1 MTAEQAALWAA
12 RGRLFVVSYAP
23 LGLMFAARFLAAD
36 RWQIALGFAVVAVW
50 GLLDGWRLVS
60 GAGRRS
66 KHVATVEE
74 LVDQGGA
81 VSGYL
86 ATYLLPFLGN
96 LPQHYG
102 DWIAY
107 AVYFATALVV
117 YVKSDLALVNPTLY
131 ALGYRV
137 GRGRVDGRTTLVVSS
152 GELRN
157 GDSVQVSALMDV
169 LVVHRVCDTGV

>member
-1 MTAEQAALWAA
+1 MA

-23 LGLMFAARFLAAD
+23 LALMFAARFLAAH
-36 RWQIALGFAVVAVW
+36 RSALAIAFCAVGVW
-50 GLLDGWRLVS
+50 GLIDGWRLVR
-60 GAGRRS
+60 GASRRS
-66 KHVATVEE
+66 KHFTTLEE
-74 LVDQGGA
+74 FSDQGGA

-107 AVYFATALVV
+107 GLYFATALVI

-137 GRGRVDGRTTLVVSS
+137 GRGRVDGRSTLVVSS
-152 GELRN
+152 GELCG

-169 LVVHRVCDTGV
+169 LVVHQVCDTGAHE